1 MRSNRID
8 CIDGVHSIPTKL
20 VSDNRGTFLKI
31 DPLHGLSEPL
41 TSIALSVTKEIGTI
55 RGLHFQVE
63 PYAEEKLITC
73 VKGAIFDVLVDL
85 RPNSNTFGKWMGS
98 ELKSDI
104 PFQFYIPKGVAHG
117 FQTLTADTYIHYCL
131 NSEFTPNAY
140 FSLNPFMDLN
150 IDWPL
155 EAVNVSENDRAGL
168 TFGAAAK
175 KYSDSLGC

>member
-31 DPLHGLSEPL
+31 DPLNGLSEPL

-104 PFQFYIPKGVAHG
+104 PFQFYIPTFITVSI
-117 FQTLTADTYIHYCL
+117 Q
-131 NSEFTPNAY
+131 
-140 FSLNPFMDLN
+140 SLRQML
-150 IDWPL
+150 I
-155 EAVNVSENDRAGL
+155 
-168 TFGAAAK
+168 
-175 KYSDSLGC
+175 SL